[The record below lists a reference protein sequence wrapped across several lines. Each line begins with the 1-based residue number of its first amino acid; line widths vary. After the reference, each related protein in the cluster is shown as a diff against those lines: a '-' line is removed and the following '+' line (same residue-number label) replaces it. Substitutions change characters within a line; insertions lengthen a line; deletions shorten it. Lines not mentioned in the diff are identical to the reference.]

1 MAVLLLYTNHHHDV
15 GSSDTGSSGVFHIS
29 TFSGLSQNP
38 SCFHSSQRSR
48 RVRASISDGLSPNNS
63 DHLMSNVTCFMF
75 IVVQFAGRRES
86 NPDNSRIA
94 LAILLCLRWNRKPCR
109 PVCRSFPAV
118 RAFRVICPMESS
130 VLFRFATAI
139 LRRVTPAPSSP
150 YLHSGFHLKKGDCG
164 WLGTRTPVLISKQQP
179 IFPISLFI
187 SCRHPISGTP

>member
-1 MAVLLLYTNHHHDV
+1 
-15 GSSDTGSSGVFHIS
+15 
-29 TFSGLSQNP
+29 
-38 SCFHSSQRSR
+38 
-48 RVRASISDGLSPNNS
+48 
-63 DHLMSNVTCFMF
+63 MSNVTCFMF

-94 LAILLCLRWNRKPCR
+94 LAIMLCLRWNRKPCR

-150 YLHSGFHLKKGDCG
+150 YLHSGLHLKKGDCG
-164 WLGTRTPVLISKQQP
+164 WRGLEPLCLSPNNSQSFPFRCSFPVATPYRLLHRRTSFLFDVHISANDSERPVVCMGLHHFSHHLPCNELRMNFVSILFFSR
-179 IFPISLFI
+179 FPCLEAE
-187 SCRHPISGTP
+187 PPNVG